1 MNIAI
6 AGYGYWGP
14 NLARNFASLDGVS
27 VRAVCETVP
36 ALAEKAKSAH
46 PLATVTADFDEI
58 LADASVDAVCVATPA
73 SSHSEL
79 SMQALSAG
87 KHLLVEKPMAVKPS
101 DCEKMAEI
109 AREKRLVLM
118 VDHTFVYAGAV
129 RKLAEI
135 AADGGIGDLY
145 YFDSVRINLGIV
157 QTDVNVL
164 WDLAVHDLSILFQ
177 VCGEQPVA
185 VSASAVSHIPGM
197 PVDTAYMTLHYKSS
211 FIAHIHVGWLA
222 PVKIRR
228 TTVAG
233 NRKMAIYDDTES
245 TEKLKIYDSG
255 VDMRGAGTDT
265 NTDIKRLRVEYRSGD
280 IHIPRLDS
288 SEPLSLVTKEFVS
301 AIREG
306 RKPKTDASAG
316 LRIVRILEA
325 ADRSIKANGGRV
337 AL

>member
-6 AGYGYWGP
+6 VGYGYWGP
-14 NLARNFASLDGVS
+14 NLARNFASLEGAS
-27 VRAVCETVP
+27 VRAVCETDP
-36 ALAEKAKSAH
+36 ALAKKAQADH
-46 PLATVTADFDEI
+46 PLSAVTASFDDI
-58 LADASVDAVCVATPA
+58 LADSSIDAVCVATPA
-73 SSHSEL
+73 SSHADL
-79 SMQALSAG
+79 SMRALAAG
-87 KHLLVEKPMAVKPS
+87 KHLLVEKPMAMSSS
-101 DCEKMAEI
+101 DGDRMAEL
-109 AREKRLVLM
+109 ADKKGLVLM
-118 VDHTFVYAGAV
+118 VDHTFVYSGAV
-129 RKLAEI
+129 RKLA
-135 AADGGIGDLY
+135 ALAGGGELGDLY

-177 VCGEQPVA
+177 VSGEQPVA
-185 VSASAVSHIPGM
+185 VSASAVSHISGM

-255 VDMRGAGTDT
+255 VDMRSAGTD
-265 NTDIKRLRVEYRSGD
+265 IKQLRVEYRSGD
-280 IHIPRLDS
+280 IHVPRIES
-288 SEPLSLVTKEFVS
+288 SEPLSLVASEFLSSV
-301 AIREG
+301 REG
-306 RKPKTDASAG
+306 RKPRTDAAAG
-316 LRIVRILEA
+316 SRIVRILEA
-325 ADRSIKANGGRV
+325 ADLSIRQNGERV